1 MVAAIAWDQTLV
13 SLVLSALF
21 AFAAFAAAKGV
32 LVRQQLLR
40 DLNERRDALQ
50 QVLVQVDGSVLEYLQ
65 SGDDDEY
72 PQREMVE
79 LERCALQA
87 QVHFLRDRSMQSAL
101 RDVCYPNRYAQALDV
116 IRGGIAAL
124 DAQIANGGKPR
135 SGDA

>member
-1 MVAAIAWDQTLV
+1 MLAAIAWDQTLV
-13 SLVLSALF
+13 SLVISVVF
-21 AFAAFAAAKGV
+21 AFAAFVAARSV
-32 LVRQQLLR
+32 LVRQQLVR

-50 QVLVQVDGSVLEYLQ
+50 QVLVQVDGPVLEYLQ

-87 QVHFLRDRSMQSAL
+87 QVHFLRDRNMQSAL
-101 RDVCYPNRYAQALDV
+101 RDVCYPNRYAHAVEV

-124 DAQIANGGKPR
+124 DTQIATGGKRR
-135 SGDA
+135 SRDA